1 MQRQEESPHKVSCDG
16 RFLKPSK
23 GTLPLV
29 LSYY

>member
-1 MQRQEESPHKVSCDG
+1 MQRREEGPNKVKCAA

-29 LSYY
+29 LS